1 MSKQIREYLQ
11 NYWDDLHYWIE
22 GQEEVDSVNNW
33 TNGTPSFENIK
44 EARTYMDEL
53 EKTIQALS
61 DFQDLLRKPMTNESF
76 IDEMRTIAFGA
87 SETRHEYSL
96 EEVCQEI
103 LQRSN
108 EHYRLTELEKNDEH
122 SKTET

>member
-1 MSKQIREYLQ
+1 
-11 NYWDDLHYWIE
+11 
-22 GQEEVDSVNNW
+22 
-33 TNGTPSFENIK
+33 
-44 EARTYMDEL
+44 
-53 EKTIQALS
+53 
-61 DFQDLLRKPMTNESF
+61 MTNEAF

-96 EEVCQEI
+96 EEVCHEI

-122 SKTET
+122 SKTETQDRLE

>member
-1 MSKQIREYLQ
+1 MSEQIQKYLQ
-11 NYWDDLHYWIE
+11 NYWDDLHFWIE

-33 TNGTPSFENIK
+33 TNGTPCFENIK

-53 EKTIQALS
+53 DKTIKA
-61 DFQDLLRKPMTNESF
+61 FKVIQDLLQEPMTNESF

-96 EEVCQEI
+96 EEVCHEI

-108 EHYRLTELEKNDEH
+108 ELWFLKLKENNNE
-122 SKTET
+122 

>member
-1 MSKQIREYLQ
+1 MSKKILNYLQ
-11 NYWDDLHYWIE
+11 AYWDDLHHWIE

-33 TNGTPSFENIK
+33 TNGTPCFENIE

-53 EKTIQALS
+53 EKTMQALS
-61 DFQDLLRKPMTNESF
+61 DFQDRFRKPMTNESF

-96 EEVCQEI
+96 EEVCHEI

-108 EHYRLTELEKNDEH
+108 EHYRLTELETNNKENDDE
-122 SKTET
+122 

>member
-87 SETRHEYSL
+87 SETRLEYSL
-96 EEVCQEI
+96 EEVCHEI